1 MGMIMNYLRVPK
13 AEFDKYLKE
22 PKALEEEIHT
32 LFEVEETSERLFDV
46 DKAWSGIMYLLTGSA
61 FVCGYEEDEDDD
73 VSRLFFSGQLF
84 DEQSDLYGFGPA
96 HYITPA
102 QVAALSKR
110 LSAMSEADL
119 RENYNPKEMAAN
131 EELYPSL
138 EWNEDDFSYLKY
150 HFEKLQQ
157 FFTTAAQNGDAI
169 VSFLS

>member
-22 PKALEEEIHT
+22 PKALKEEIHT
-32 LFEVEETSERLFDV
+32 LFEAEETSERLFDI

-96 HYITPA
+96 HYITPT

-110 LSAMSEADL
+110 LSAMSEAD
-119 RENYNPKEMAAN
+119 
-131 EELYPSL
+131 
-138 EWNEDDFSYLKY
+138 
-150 HFEKLQQ
+150 
-157 FFTTAAQNGDAI
+157 
-169 VSFLS
+169 

>member
-22 PKALEEEIHT
+22 PKAFEEEIYT
-32 LFEVEETSERLFDV
+32 LFEVEETSERLFDI
-46 DKAWSGIMYLLTGSA
+46 DKAWSGIMYLLTGST

-84 DEQSDLYGFGPA
+84 DEQSDFYGFGPA

-119 RENYNPKEMAAN
+119 RENYNPEEMAAN

-157 FFTTAAQNGDAI
+157 FFATAAQNGEAI
-169 VSFLS
+169 VSFLW

>member
-22 PKALEEEIHT
+22 PKALEEKIYT
-32 LFEVEETSERLFDV
+32 LFEAEETSERLFDV
-46 DKAWSGIMYLLTGSA
+46 DKAWSGIMYLLTGFA
-61 FVCGYEEDEDDD
+61 FVSGYEEDDDDD

-84 DEQSDLYGFGPA
+84 DEESNLGYGPA
-96 HYITPA
+96 HYITPV

-110 LSAMSEADL
+110 LGSITEAKL
-119 RENYNPKEMAAN
+119 RENYNQEEMAAD

-138 EWNEDDFSYLKY
+138 EWDEDDFAYLKS
-150 HFEKLQQ
+150 HFENLQQ
-157 FFTTAAQNGDAI
+157 FFAVAAKNGEAI